1 MNIVFFDE
9 LKWRGLIKD
18 VTDEESLRERLK
30 SPITCYCGFD
40 PTADSCHIGHLQQVI
55 LLRRYQKAGHRPIV
69 LVGGATGMIGDPRM
83 TSERKLLSLE
93 DVKHNAECLKQQLS
107 HFVDFEGDNK
117 AILAN
122 NYDWI
127 SQLSV
132 IDFLRD
138 YGKCFNV
145 SYMIAKDTVA
155 SRLERGISYTE
166 FSYMILQAMD
176 FLHLYRTYNCQLQIG
191 GSDQWGNLTC
201 GVELVRKL
209 EGENAKVYGVTSPLI
224 TKSDGTK
231 FGKSE
236 GKNVWLDPKKSSPY
250 EFYQFFVNVADSDI
264 ANMLK
269 RLSMKSVDE
278 IKQLIYQSETQ
289 PHLREAQKALAME
302 LTEIVHGKEGL
313 QSALRITDALF
324 KGNIADLTADEISQA
339 FKDAEKT
346 TVSEN
351 TSLIDALL
359 QGKVCS
365 SKREAR
371 EFITSG
377 SISINGTKCQQI
389 DKVLTLQDT
398 LDGKTIV
405 IRKGKKNYSIF
416 NI

>member
-1 MNIVFFDE
+1 MDFFDE

-269 RLSMKSVDE
+269 RLSMKSVEE
-278 IKQLIYQSETQ
+278 IQQLIYQSETQ

-377 SISINGTKCQQI
+377 SISINGNKCQQI

>member
-1 MNIVFFDE
+1 MDFFDE

-83 TSERKLLSLE
+83 TSERKLLSLD

-278 IKQLIYQSETQ
+278 IKQLIYKSETQ

-346 TVSEN
+346 TLSEN

>member
-1 MNIVFFDE
+1 MDFFDE

-346 TVSEN
+346 TLSEN

-398 LDGKTIV
+398 LDGKTIF

>member
-1 MNIVFFDE
+1 MED
-9 LKWRGLIKD
+9 LI
-18 VTDEESLRERLK
+18 
-30 SPITCYCGFD
+30 
-40 PTADSCHIGHLQQVI
+40 
-55 LLRRYQKAGHRPIV
+55 
-69 LVGGATGMIGDPRM
+69 
-83 TSERKLLSLE
+83 
-93 DVKHNAECLKQQLS
+93 N
-107 HFVDFEGDNK
+107 
-117 AILAN
+117 
-122 NYDWI
+122 
-127 SQLSV
+127 
-132 IDFLRD
+132 
-138 YGKCFNV
+138 
-145 SYMIAKDTVA
+145 
-155 SRLERGISYTE
+155 
-166 FSYMILQAMD
+166 
-176 FLHLYRTYNCQLQIG
+176 
-191 GSDQWGNLTC
+191 
-201 GVELVRKL
+201 VELVRKL

-377 SISINGTKCQQI
+377 SISINGNKCQQI

>member
-1 MNIVFFDE
+1 MDFFYE

-236 GKNVWLDPKKSSPY
+236 GKNVWLDSKKSSPY

>member
-1 MNIVFFDE
+1 MDFFDE

-346 TVSEN
+346 TVSES

-377 SISINGTKCQQI
+377 SISINGNKCQQI

>member
-1 MNIVFFDE
+1 MDFFDE

-93 DVKHNAECLKQQLS
+93 DVKHNAECLMQQLS

-377 SISINGTKCQQI
+377 SISINGNKCQQI

>member
-1 MNIVFFDE
+1 MDFFDE

-145 SYMIAKDTVA
+145 SYMIAKDTGA

-377 SISINGTKCQQI
+377 SISINGNKCQQI

>member
-1 MNIVFFDE
+1 MDFFDE

-127 SQLSV
+127 SHLSV

-278 IKQLIYQSETQ
+278 IKQLIYKSETQ

>member
-1 MNIVFFDE
+1 MDFFDE

-236 GKNVWLDPKKSSPY
+236 GKNVWLDPKKRSPY
-250 EFYQFFVNVADSDI
+250 EFYQFFVNEADSDI

-278 IKQLIYQSETQ
+278 IQQLIYKSETQ

-377 SISINGTKCQQI
+377 SISLNGTKCQQI

>member
-1 MNIVFFDE
+1 MDFFDE

-18 VTDEESLRERLK
+18 VTDEESLRERLT

-377 SISINGTKCQQI
+377 SISINGNKCQQI

>member
-1 MNIVFFDE
+1 MC
-9 LKWRGLIKD
+9 KC
-18 VTDEESLRERLK
+18 ESGNN
-30 SPITCYCGFD
+30 CY
-40 PTADSCHIGHLQQVI
+40 
-55 LLRRYQKAGHRPIV
+55 Y
-69 LVGGATGMIGDPRM
+69 
-83 TSERKLLSLE
+83 
-93 DVKHNAECLKQQLS
+93 
-107 HFVDFEGDNK
+107 
-117 AILAN
+117 
-122 NYDWI
+122 
-127 SQLSV
+127 
-132 IDFLRD
+132 FL
-138 YGKCFNV
+138 
-145 SYMIAKDTVA
+145 
-155 SRLERGISYTE
+155 
-166 FSYMILQAMD
+166 
-176 FLHLYRTYNCQLQIG
+176 
-191 GSDQWGNLTC
+191 
-201 GVELVRKL
+201 ELVRKL

-302 LTEIVHGKEGL
+302 LTEIVHGKDGL

>member
-1 MNIVFFDE
+1 MDFFDE

-107 HFVDFEGDNK
+107 HFVDFEGYNK

-278 IKQLIYQSETQ
+278 IKQLIYKSETQ

-377 SISINGTKCQQI
+377 SISINGNKCQQI

>member
-1 MNIVFFDE
+1 MDFFDE

>member
-1 MNIVFFDE
+1 MDFFDE

-269 RLSMKSVDE
+269 RLSMKSVEE
-278 IKQLIYQSETQ
+278 IKQLIYKSETQ

-389 DKVLTLQDT
+389 DKVLSLQDT

>member
-1 MNIVFFDE
+1 MDFFDE

-377 SISINGTKCQQI
+377 SISINGNKCQQI

>member
-1 MNIVFFDE
+1 MDFFDE

-176 FLHLYRTYNCQLQIG
+176 FLHLYRTYNCQLQIV

-377 SISINGTKCQQI
+377 SISINGNKCQQI

>member
-1 MNIVFFDE
+1 MDFFDE

-107 HFVDFEGDNK
+107 HFVDFEGYNK

-377 SISINGTKCQQI
+377 SISINGNKCQQI

>member
-1 MNIVFFDE
+1 MDFFDE

-278 IKQLIYQSETQ
+278 IQQLIYQSETQ

-365 SKREAR
+365 SKRAAR
-371 EFITSG
+371 EFSTRG
-377 SISINGTKCQQI
+377 SISINGTKWQQI

>member
-1 MNIVFFDE
+1 
-9 LKWRGLIKD
+9 
-18 VTDEESLRERLK
+18 
-30 SPITCYCGFD
+30 
-40 PTADSCHIGHLQQVI
+40 
-55 LLRRYQKAGHRPIV
+55 
-69 LVGGATGMIGDPRM
+69 
-83 TSERKLLSLE
+83 
-93 DVKHNAECLKQQLS
+93 
-107 HFVDFEGDNK
+107 
-117 AILAN
+117 
-122 NYDWI
+122 
-127 SQLSV
+127 
-132 IDFLRD
+132 
-138 YGKCFNV
+138 
-145 SYMIAKDTVA
+145 MIAKDTVA

-278 IKQLIYQSETQ
+278 IKQLIYKSETQ

-377 SISINGTKCQQI
+377 SISINGNKCQQI

>member
-1 MNIVFFDE
+1 MDFFDE

-278 IKQLIYQSETQ
+278 IQQLIYQSETQ

-377 SISINGTKCQQI
+377 SISINGNKCQQI

>member
-1 MNIVFFDE
+1 MNFFEE

-18 VTDEESLRERLK
+18 VTDEESLKERLK

-55 LLRRYQKAGHRPIV
+55 LLKRYQKAGHRPIV
-69 LVGGATGMIGDPRM
+69 LIGGATGMIGDPRM

-93 DVKHNAECLKQQLS
+93 DVKHNAECLKQQLA
-107 HFVDFEGDNK
+107 HFVDFDGENG

-209 EGENAKVYGVTSPLI
+209 EGEDAKVYGVTSPLI

-250 EFYQFFVNVADSDI
+250 EFYQFFVNVADADI

-269 RLSMKSVDE
+269 RLSMKSVEE
-278 IKQLIYQSETQ
+278 IQQLIYKSETE
-289 PHLREAQKALAME
+289 PHLREAQKALAVE
-302 LTEIVHGKEGL
+302 LTETVHGKAGL
-313 QSALRITDALF
+313 ESALRITDALF
-324 KGNIADLTADEISQA
+324 KGNISDLSAEEINQA
-339 FKDAEKT
+339 FKDADKT
-346 TVSEN
+346 VITDN
-351 TSLIDALL
+351 IGLIDALMA
-359 QGKVCS
+359 GKVCS

-371 EFITSG
+371 EFINNG
-377 SISINGTKCQQI
+377 SISINGQKCQQL
-389 DKVLTLQDT
+389 DKVLTKQDT

-405 IRKGKKNYSIF
+405 IRKGKKNYFIF

>member
-1 MNIVFFDE
+1 MDFFDE

-278 IKQLIYQSETQ
+278 IQQLIYQSETQ

-346 TVSEN
+346 TVNEN

>member
-1 MNIVFFDE
+1 MDFFDE

-30 SPITCYCGFD
+30 SPTTCYCGFD

>member
-1 MNIVFFDE
+1 MDFFDE

-236 GKNVWLDPKKSSPY
+236 GKTVWLDPKKSSPY

-377 SISINGTKCQQI
+377 SISINGNKCQQI

>member
-1 MNIVFFDE
+1 MDFFDE

-117 AILAN
+117 AIMAN

-278 IKQLIYQSETQ
+278 IQQLIYQSETQ

>member
-1 MNIVFFDE
+1 MDFFDE

-278 IKQLIYQSETQ
+278 IQQLIYKSETQ

>member
-1 MNIVFFDE
+1 MDFFDE

-122 NYDWI
+122 NDDWI

>member
-1 MNIVFFDE
+1 MDFFDE

-346 TVSEN
+346 TLSEN

-359 QGKVCS
+359 EGKVCS

>member
-1 MNIVFFDE
+1 MDFFDE

-278 IKQLIYQSETQ
+278 IQQLIYKSETQ

-389 DKVLTLQDT
+389 DKVLSLQDT

>member
-1 MNIVFFDE
+1 MDFFDE

-269 RLSMKSVDE
+269 RLSMKSVEE
-278 IKQLIYQSETQ
+278 IQQLIYQSETQ

-371 EFITSG
+371 EFITNG
-377 SISINGTKCQQI
+377 AVSINGGKITDTALTITDNMFI
-389 DKVLTLQDT
+389 DNTYI
-398 LDGKTIV
+398 IV
-405 IRKGKKNYSIF
+405 KRGKKNYYVGRK
-416 NI
+416 N

>member
-1 MNIVFFDE
+1 MDFFDE

-278 IKQLIYQSETQ
+278 IQQLI
-289 PHLREAQKALAME
+289 
-302 LTEIVHGKEGL
+302 
-313 QSALRITDALF
+313 
-324 KGNIADLTADEISQA
+324 
-339 FKDAEKT
+339 
-346 TVSEN
+346 
-351 TSLIDALL
+351 
-359 QGKVCS
+359 
-365 SKREAR
+365 
-371 EFITSG
+371 
-377 SISINGTKCQQI
+377 
-389 DKVLTLQDT
+389 
-398 LDGKTIV
+398 
-405 IRKGKKNYSIF
+405 
-416 NI
+416 

>member
-1 MNIVFFDE
+1 MDFFDE

-278 IKQLIYQSETQ
+278 IKQLIYKSETQ

>member
-1 MNIVFFDE
+1 MDFFDE

-93 DVKHNAECLKQQLS
+93 DFKHNAECLKQQLS